1 MSKPRSRK
9 DNTVTQS
16 TEQTSAAA
24 LDNAATIGA
33 AETTASAES
42 TAAAGK
48 DAGLPV
54 IEATNGAA
62 EQTNQGAEHPGTEQA
77 PAATEA
83 PVVTDAPV
91 VQDTAAA
98 DAAAAD
104 EAVAEL
110 SEVDAAIAAALAS
123 QSPVLRSLGTIFT
136 NYHANMGKSKG
147 TDTAVIVEQNLQL
160 WAGLRSMLND
170 VSVFRDAM
178 RFTLTVFR
186 NNNDGAFD
194 LKLVLRGIDAANSR
208 LNEEHRRAYTGLVT
222 LLTTAAG
229 MNNPKGVSKVVDV
242 AKALE
247 SSVFTGDARQRVIGF
262 FAS

>member
-24 LDNAATIGA
+24 LDNAAAIGA

-48 DAGLPV
+48 DADLPV

-62 EQTNQGAEHPGTEQA
+62 EQTNQGAEHPGAEQ
-77 PAATEA
+77 A
-83 PVVTDAPV
+83 PVVTEAPV

>member
-1 MSKPRSRK
+1 MSKSRSRK

-24 LDNAATIGA
+24 LDNAAATGA
-33 AETTASAES
+33 AETSASAES
-42 TAAAGK
+42 TA

-54 IEATNGAA
+54 NDATDGAA
-62 EQTNQGAEHPGTEQA
+62 EQTNQGAEQPGTEPA

-83 PVVTDAPV
+83 PVV
-91 VQDTAAA
+91 QDTAVA
-98 DAAAAD
+98 DAAVAD
-104 EAVAEL
+104 EAAAEL